1 MIPAKLSRQRPVSI
15 LACIVA
21 LAASDS
27 VVAHAIA
34 QDSSAWVSDKYS
46 SLRLLSGPQQGKNL
60 TGGIE
65 ITLKP
70 GWKTYWRTPGDSG
83 LPPRFDFTKSDNVE
97 TVTVLWPAP
106 IKFPDGAGG
115 HSLGYKDSVIVPLQI
130 VRKDAAAPVML
141 RANIDY
147 AVCDKL
153 CVPVQATA
161 ELKFPKT
168 SSATNVPL
176 AAALQSV
183 PKQAKLGEGD
193 LTIRA
198 VRREGDKK
206 VIVEAKVPQGGTAD
220 LFVEGPTHHW
230 ALPLPVATDTPASG
244 LWHFAFNLDGLPE
257 GAKASGAMLKFTLV
271 SPGRAYE
278 YNVALP

>member
-27 VVAHAIA
+27 ASAQASA
-34 QDSSAWVSDKYS
+34 QDSSTWVNDKYS

-106 IKFPDGAGG
+106 IKFPDGIGG
-115 HSLGYKDSVIVPLQI
+115 
-130 VRKDAAAPVML
+130 A
-141 RANIDY
+141 
-147 AVCDKL
+147 
-153 CVPVQATA
+153 
-161 ELKFPKT
+161 
-168 SSATNVPL
+168 SSTFF
-176 AAALQSV
+176 
-183 PKQAKLGEGD
+183 
-193 LTIRA
+193 
-198 VRREGDKK
+198 RE
-206 VIVEAKVPQGGTAD
+206 A
-220 LFVEGPTHHW
+220 
-230 ALPLPVATDTPASG
+230 
-244 LWHFAFNLDGLPE
+244 
-257 GAKASGAMLKFTLV
+257 
-271 SPGRAYE
+271 
-278 YNVALP
+278 